1 MTRNNLALTSLIFII
16 SLSVNAQDFTQEG
29 IASFYADKF
38 EGRTT
43 ANGEKY
49 RHSKMTAAHKTLLF
63 GTMVKV
69 TNLEN
74 GKSVVVRIN
83 DRGPFVQGR
92 IIDLSKSAA
101 EKLGYV
107 NQGLAKVKLEIVD
120 HAGSDDSRGQIS
132 SVPQSS
138 TGSSGKIYYKVHA
151 DEFSPSGY
159 GVQIGS
165 YEEMSN
171 LIKLID
177 GIGSKYGDDVTVRV
191 TNLNGKKVYQVIV
204 GQEKSRDKAE
214 KLKSKL
220 AKTYSKCFVVKF

>member
-1 MTRNNLALTSLIFII
+1 MFQKSAFLTLLLAFLATTVF
-16 SLSVNAQDFTQEG
+16 AQDFTQEG

-74 GKSVVVRIN
+74 NKSVVVRIN
-83 DRGPFVQGR
+83 DRGPFVKGR

-107 NQGLAKVKLEIVD
+107 NQGLAKVRLEIVD
-120 HAGSDDSRGQIS
+120 PAGDNDSRGEIS
-132 SVPQSS
+132 SVPQAGVLE
-138 TGSSGKIYYKVHA
+138 TPKQYYQVDA
-151 DEFSPSGY
+151 SEVTPEGY

-165 YEEMSN
+165 YAEMSN
-171 LIKLID
+171 LIKLIE
-177 GIGSKYGDDVTVRV
+177 GIGSRFKDEIFVKVGNV
-191 TNLNGKKVYQVIV
+191 NGQKVYQVIV
-204 GQEKSRDKAE
+204 GQEKSRQKSE

-220 AKTYSKCFVVKF
+220 SRSYSNCFVVKF